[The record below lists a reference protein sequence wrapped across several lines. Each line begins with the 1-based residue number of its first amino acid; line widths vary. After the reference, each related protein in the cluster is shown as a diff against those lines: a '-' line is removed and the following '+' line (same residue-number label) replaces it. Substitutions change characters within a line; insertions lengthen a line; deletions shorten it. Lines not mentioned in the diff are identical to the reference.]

1 MEVRG
6 WYSWG
11 MSDSYAIETLFRRD
25 YPRLPRLAVAVS
37 SDQRARMAVM
47 KHDVISAG
55 LWALASFDPALVH
68 LAELRERF
76 ATLKEDDGIR
86 IALERLTSVYLE
98 GQCSKLLEGAGIT
111 RLQADVLIV
120 DGLGNVDETALHIV
134 DCTDDPLAMEIM
146 AYALY
151 LGSLTAHGNAPW
163 NRFAATMA
171 DCHHQRHPIL
181 GSV

>member
-1 MEVRG
+1 
-6 WYSWG
+6 

-98 GQCSKLLEGAGIT
+98 GQCSKLVEGAGIT
-111 RLQADVLIV
+111 KHDADVLITRLS
-120 DGLGNVDETALHIV
+120 DVDETALHIV

-163 NRFAATMA
+163 NRFAAVMA
-171 DCHHQRHPIL
+171 DCHHQCHPIL
-181 GSV
+181 DSV